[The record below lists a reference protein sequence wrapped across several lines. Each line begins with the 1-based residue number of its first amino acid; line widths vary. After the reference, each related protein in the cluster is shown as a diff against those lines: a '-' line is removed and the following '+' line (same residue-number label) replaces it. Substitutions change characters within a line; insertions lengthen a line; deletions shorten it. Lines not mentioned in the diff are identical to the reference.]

1 MLSEDD
7 IFEKFPENRKMYD
20 IQALGCHPDYRG
32 RGIASELTRQ
42 GFQVKWS
49 PLNEITV
56 NGINFSKVS
65 KACLA
70 VIQSVNQ
77 SVWRLIVSFGKCNQF
92 V

>member
-32 RGIASELTRQ
+32 RGIATELTRQ

-49 PLNEITV
+49 QLNEISIKWDQFFQ
-56 NGINFSKVS
+56 GIQGLFDLNKVS
-65 KACLA
+65 
-70 VIQSVNQ
+70 QP
-77 SVWRLIVSFGKCNQF
+77 KCVAYNSIIW
-92 V
+92 